1 MITVPP
7 FSKIGSYCC
16 PTFTIE
22 NGDLSFKWSDK
33 NKKKDGYPELT
44 PSVDFVLPER
54 FEVKGDVKIQ
64 FEHMHSLGRELMFKL
79 WFNTIF
85 VPESGKLVYPKT

>member
-22 NGDLSFKWSDK
+22 NGDLSFKWSDR
-33 NKKKDGYPELT
+33 NKKKDGYQEMT
-44 PSVDFVLPER
+44 PSVDFELPEC

-64 FEHMHSLGRELMFKL
+64 FEHMQTLGRELMCKL

-85 VPESGKLVYPKT
+85 VPESGKLVFP